1 LWFCGQSVASGSP
14 SVRTYLSTLAHFGL
28 AGVPNLSDEWWCK
41 EILMSH
47 EVYYQFPQT
56 PGQSRRVG
64 ARGGNA
70 TARNRR
76 ERLVAEISEQ
86 QAREPEPQVH
96 GETTAAAIAFL
107 DAQYPWLRGAENGS
121 RNCRIAQSASDIR
134 RSE

>member
-1 LWFCGQSVASGSP
+1 
-14 SVRTYLSTLAHFGL
+14 
-28 AGVPNLSDEWWCK
+28 
-41 EILMSH
+41 MSH

-56 PGQSRRVG
+56 PGQARRVG

-96 GETTAAAIAFL
+96 CETTAAAIAYL
-107 DAQYPWLRGAENGS
+107 DAQYPWLRDSGLN
-121 RNCRIAQSASDIR
+121 
-134 RSE
+134 